1 MIWSIEPANRDL
13 DHDAINKIGKQ
24 TSYCKDF
31 GSIMFS
37 GEGSY
42 IKGWIRVA
50 KVAVSG
56 VIAGFSCVRH
66 KVRAPETML
75 YFIAVDDAWHGEG
88 IGKSLMED
96 LEKQTPHNRIALK
109 VEKTNEH
116 AIAFYIRLGYIV
128 ESTNEYG
135 GKGILMA
142 KEMAATYMNCGE
154 VEQYKA
160 INKPYC
166 GCAGCWQKW
175 TEKQQ
180 RETAKA
186 LERTEK
192 E

>member
-1 MIWSIEPANRDL
+1 MIFSIEPANRNTE
-13 DHDAINKIGKQ
+13 HDIINKIGKQ

-37 GEGSY
+37 SEGAY

-50 KVAVSG
+50 KIAVSG
-56 VIAGFSCVRH
+56 AIAGFTCVRH

-75 YFIAVDDAWHGEG
+75 YFIAVVKDCNGEG
-88 IGKSLMED
+88 IGKALMAD

-116 AIAFYIRLGYIV
+116 AIAFYTRLGYIT
-128 ESTNEYG
+128 ESINEYG

-142 KEMAATYMNCGE
+142 K
-154 VEQYKA
+154 Q
-160 INKPYC
+160 
-166 GCAGCWQKW
+166 
-175 TEKQQ
+175 
-180 RETAKA
+180 
-186 LERTEK
+186 LEPK